1 MVIDFAVKNGDDCSI
16 FVEDR
21 LMASFRGNYSKTAM
35 AERDILVNEKSVI
48 IRAAMPEAV
57 IHCMDDSLSFTSAM
71 VVGDAS
77 YTAHDFRAKSL
88 KLKA

>member
-1 MVIDFAVKNGDDCSI
+1 MVVDFTVKNGNDGAV
-16 FVEDR
+16 FVEYW
-21 LMASFRGNYSKTAM
+21 LMASFRGNYSKAAM

-48 IRAAMPEAV
+48 IRAAMPKAV
-57 IHCMDDSLSFTSAM
+57 IHCMDDSIGFTSAM

-88 KLKA
+88 KIKA